1 MRQTFVP
8 FINREIYL
16 VSFSREYSINCV
28 WWVNLEYSSIDEH
41 DLEFIF
47 NIFYVLTSCLGR
59 RTGFHS
65 LLYSC
70 LIVNSVGSADDD
82 LYGSE
87 FSRYAI
93 HLINFSVV
101 FSMIQT

>member
-1 MRQTFVP
+1 MK
-8 FINREIYL
+8 
-16 VSFSREYSINCV
+16 CV
-28 WWVNLEYSSIDEH
+28 RWFRLEYSSIDEH

-65 LLYSC
+65 LFSSR
-70 LIVNSVGSADDD
+70 LIVNSIGPADDD

-93 HLINFSVV
+93 LLIFFCS
-101 FSMIQT
+101 FYMIQT